1 MRVKACEI
9 CGQRTA
15 RYVCQECGREVCEAC
30 LGPHTW
36 ICSDCYGRVKRE
48 APAFEAIPWSTW
60 STPFKLFLLGFLL
73 IFVGMIF
80 VIIAAVVFGTS
91 TTFGA
96 VIFVG
101 PIPIV
106 LGAGP
111 HSLWAIVLAVA
122 LTIFGVILFLVLRRM
137 RMKNYSASSSLR

>member
-1 MRVKACEI
+1 MRRGGHTRVKACEI
-9 CGQRTA
+9 CGKRAA

-30 LGPHTW
+30 LEPHSW
-36 ICSDCYGRVKRE
+36 VCSDCYGRVKRE
-48 APAFEAIPWSTW
+48 APAFEAIPWSA
-60 STPFKLFLLGFLL
+60 PFKLFLLGFLL
-73 IFVGMIF
+73 IFMGMIF
-80 VIIAAVVFGTS
+80 VIIAAVLFGAPATS
-91 TTFGA
+91 GA

-122 LTIFGVILFLVLRRM
+122 LTILGLILFFALRKRG
-137 RMKNYSASSSLR
+137 